1 MTLADFF
8 SVIEELMSNGYSE
21 LQHLNLGFVHDR
33 LYNYTSASSYRC
45 GRRWEIMI
53 DSRFKKSKKSV
64 VRGLL
69 CHELSHIIRMD
80 GLKSSDRKKDI
91 RFSHLG
97 LYEYLDERNTDL
109 DVILRGHGG
118 DLLSFKMSKVS
129 NGEKERTGL
138 ALYEIKKLIG
148 MI

>member
-1 MTLADFF
+1 MALADFF

-21 LQHLNLGFVHDR
+21 LQHLNLGFVYDR
-33 LYNYTSASSYRC
+33 LNNTSASSYRY
-45 GRRWEIMI
+45 GRKWEIMI

-80 GLKSSDRKKDI
+80 SLKSSTRKKDI
-91 RFSHLG
+91 KFYPLG

-109 DVILRGHGG
+109 DVILRGYGE
-118 DLLSFKMSKVS
+118 DLLSWKMSKVS

-138 ALYEIKKLIG
+138 SLYEIKKLIE
-148 MI
+148 

>member
-21 LQHLNLGFVHDR
+21 LQHLNLGFVYGR
-33 LYNYTSASSYRC
+33 LNNTSASLYRY
-45 GRRWEIMI
+45 GRKWEIMI
-53 DSRFKKSKKSV
+53 DNRFKTSKKSV

-69 CHELSHIIRMD
+69 CHELSHLIRME
-80 GLKSSDRKKDI
+80 GIKPRMRNKDML
-91 RFSHLG
+91 FCSNG

-129 NGEKERTGL
+129 NREKERTGL
-138 ALYEIKKLIG
+138 SLYEIKKLIE
-148 MI
+148 